1 MLSNSSVETK
11 SCFDS
16 RHSCFLN
23 SVFCLGYFRQRLVCR
38 FRCSTFC
45 YSNFEFLFQSRLKKI
60 SVVLPALEASL
71 PPPDVL
77 WAVLGFLLASLLG
90 FSPPEL
96 PGRLDDLAVVVGS
109 FYRAGNPGLGGL
121 QVSEPPAL
129 RADEELGPLLAV
141 EEVDGDPPPVP
152 GQAGGGVLH

>member
-45 YSNFEFLFQSRLKKI
+45 YSNFEFLFQSRLQKI

-96 PGRLDDLAVVVGS
+96 PGRRRVPWSRLYPTQGLRRLRQAQDKVVQTTV
-109 FYRAGNPGLGGL
+109 
-121 QVSEPPAL
+121 
-129 RADEELGPLLAV
+129 
-141 EEVDGDPPPVP
+141 
-152 GQAGGGVLH
+152 QAWPR

>member
-1 MLSNSSVETK
+1 MSKSSVETK
-11 SCFDS
+11 SCFDP
-16 RHSCFLN
+16 RHGGFLD
-23 SVFCLGYFRQRLVCR
+23 SVFSLGYFGLRLAAG
-38 FRCSTFC
+38 FNTFL
-45 YSNFEFLFQSRLKKI
+45 YSNFKFLFQRGLKKI